1 LVPRFIDFKEGIAM
15 QRSERIVGGL
25 VGVVAGDALG
35 LPVQFR
41 SREDVR
47 RDPVLE
53 MRGHGTF
60 DMPPGAWSDDGSLT
74 LSLALALTE
83 SGDDLAAIADRFVR
97 WYRDGEC
104 TPFGEAYD
112 IGNATDESMRRLMRG
127 VPPLSAGSDGEWSNG
142 NGSLMRILPAALY
155 FARLPSSEFIQR
167 ISDISRITHGHPRS
181 LLGCSLYARFAV
193 DLLEGLSPDEAY
205 RNLCALA
212 PALFAG
218 TALAAELPRYARIL
232 DGRLAMLEDA
242 EIRSSTYVV
251 DTLEA
256 ALWCLLTTADFAG
269 AVRKAVNLGEDTDSV
284 GAVTGGLAG
293 LHYGLGGI
301 PKEWRAALI
310 RGDEVHDWARAFAAS
325 IERSST

>member
-1 LVPRFIDFKEGIAM
+1 M
-15 QRSERIVGGL
+15 QRSERIVGGI

-47 RDPVLE
+47 RDPVAG

-60 DMPPGAWSDDGSLT
+60 DMPPGSWSDDGSLT
-74 LSLALALTE
+74 LSLTLALTE

-155 FARLPSSEFIQR
+155 FARLPAAELVQR
-167 ISDISRITHGHPRS
+167 TSDISRITHAHPRS
-181 LLGCSLYARFAV
+181 LLGCGLYARVAV

-212 PALFAG
+212 PSLFAG
-218 TALAAELPRYARIL
+218 TALAAELPRYSRIL
-232 DGRLAMLEDA
+232 DGRLATLEDA

-301 PKEWRAALI
+301 PEEWRAALV
-310 RGDEVHDWARAFAAS
+310 RGDEVHDWTRAFAAA
-325 IERSST
+325 IERSAT

>member
-1 LVPRFIDFKEGIAM
+1 ME
-15 QRSERIVGGL
+15 RSERIEGGI
-25 VGVVAGDALG
+25 VGVVSGDALG

-41 SREDVR
+41 SREAVR
-47 RDPVLE
+47 GDPIVG

-60 DMPPGAWSDDGSLT
+60 DMPPGSWSDDGSLT
-74 LSLALALTE
+74 LSLTLALTG
-83 SGDDLAAIADRFVR
+83 SGDDLSAIADRFVR

-127 VPPLSAGSDGEWSNG
+127 VSPLSAGSDGEWSNG

-155 FARLPSSEFIQR
+155 SARLPAADLVQKV
-167 ISDISRITHGHPRS
+167 SDVSRITHGHPRS
-181 LLGCSLYARFAV
+181 LLGCSLYALVAV
-193 DLLEGLSPDEAY
+193 DLLEGLSPAEAY
-205 RNLCALA
+205 RNLCSRA
-212 PALFAG
+212 PDVFAG

-232 DGRLAMLEDA
+232 DGGLAALEDA

-256 ALWCLLTTADFAG
+256 ALWCLLTTTDFAG

-293 LHYGLGGI
+293 LHYGLSGI
-301 PKEWRAALI
+301 PTEWRAALV
-310 RGDEVHDWARAFAAS
+310 RGDEVHEWARAFAAAT
-325 IERSST
+325 ERSST

>member
-1 LVPRFIDFKEGIAM
+1 ME
-15 QRSERIVGGL
+15 RSERIEGGL

-47 RDPVLE
+47 RDPIVG

-60 DMPPGAWSDDGSLT
+60 DMPPGSWSDDGSLT
-74 LSLALALTE
+74 LSLTLALTE
-83 SGDDLAAIADRFVR
+83 SGDDLVAIADRFVR

-155 FARLPSSEFIQR
+155 FARLPAAEHVQR
-167 ISDISRITHGHPRS
+167 VSDISKITHGHPRS
-181 LLGCSLYARFAV
+181 LLGCALYARVAV
-193 DLLEGLSPDEAY
+193 DLLEGLSPDAAY
-205 RNLCALA
+205 RDLCSLA
-212 PALFAG
+212 PGLFVG
-218 TALAAELPRYARIL
+218 TALAAELPRYSRIL
-232 DGRLAMLEDA
+232 DGGLAALEDK
-242 EIRSSTYVV
+242 EIRSSTYIV

-256 ALWCLLTTADFAG
+256 ALWCLLTTTDYAG

-293 LHYGLGGI
+293 LHYGLSGI
-301 PKEWRAALI
+301 PEEWRAALV

-325 IERSST
+325 VP